1 MKRLGAIACLVVFM
15 LSMTMSFAMAAG
27 ELKIDEVSPKDNAKD
42 MSMDN
47 MGFKVYFNEDV
58 YKSQKSNKKLCKIRV
73 LKKDRTYK
81 TYSHQIMHTCRIL

>member
-1 MKRLGAIACLVVFM
+1 M

-58 YKSQKSNKKLCKIRV
+58 YKSQKSNKKLCKI
-73 LKKDRTYK
+73 T
-81 TYSHQIMHTCRIL
+81 